1 MIVEEIDNEGFAI
14 ENSEVKIYY
23 GAADTSVG
31 LLITTIGE
39 LIDVAMEG
47 DIP

>member
-1 MIVEEIDNEGFAI
+1 
-14 ENSEVKIYY
+14 VKIYY

-39 LIDVAMEG
+39 LLEAAMEG
-47 DIP
+47 DIPG